1 MTQGVG
7 GSQGP
12 QNTGIP
18 AGANP
23 IPKPPRA
30 GVMKNSSVTSNEVD
44 KTLLLK
50 EQKTDASPQKET
62 PLSERNIG
70 NPNTADQD
78 SSIPAP
84 PPPPPLKS
92 AEPAQVATPAPES
105 DKTATSEN
113 NPAAQKEAEASDSA
127 TENASTEID
136 RQPRKRSAIAEK
148 FAHLFG
154 KLKRFVT
161 GTNFEKLP
169 PALLNDIKNE
179 AVLVDNVKTA
189 ATEEPNLLANL
200 HQQLTEWNNKVDQL
214 AQLKEGEGA
223 ASPKRTELKNKMK
236 ALKQQITDL
245 VNDAEKLLE
254 VKEVEKRL
262 KRNLTTKTQQI
273 DKPEQE
279 EVIKQMNE
287 AATVSSSE
295 ELKPSSLTEEL
306 RAVKLKKTSLPPEQ
320 KSPEQTT
327 ASSDGMVISPELL
340 TSARKNLKRKA
351 DDSQANQVTPESAG
365 EPEFMRKLREIK
377 NGKTGHEE

>member
-1 MTQGVG
+1 MTQGIG

-12 QNTGIP
+12 QNTDIP

-30 GVMKNSSVTSNEVD
+30 GVMKNNSVTSNEVD

-50 EQKTDASPQKET
+50 EQKADAPPQKKT

-84 PPPPPLKS
+84 PPPPPLKN

-127 TENASTEID
+127 TENTSTEID

-169 PALLNDIKNE
+169 STLLNDIKQ

-189 ATEEPNLLANL
+189 ATEETNLLDNL
-200 HQQLTEWNNKVDQL
+200 HEQLTEWNNKVDQL
-214 AQLKEGEGA
+214 AQLKKGKGA
-223 ASPKRTELKNKMK
+223 ASPERTKLKKKMK
-236 ALKQQITDL
+236 GLRQQIADL
-245 VNDAEKLLE
+245 VNDAEKLLK

-262 KRNLTTKTQQI
+262 KRNLATKTQRL

-287 AATVSSSE
+287 VATAPSSE
-295 ELKPSSLTEEL
+295 ELKPSSLAEEL
-306 RAVKLKKTSLPPEQ
+306 RAVKLKKTNPPPEQ

-327 ASSDGMVISPELL
+327 ASPDGLFISPGLL
-340 TSARKNLKRKA
+340 TNARKNLKSRA
-351 DDSQANQVTPESAG
+351 NDNQAKQVTPESAG
-365 EPEFMRKLREIK
+365 EPEFMKKLREIQSR
-377 NGKTGHEE
+377 NSGHEE